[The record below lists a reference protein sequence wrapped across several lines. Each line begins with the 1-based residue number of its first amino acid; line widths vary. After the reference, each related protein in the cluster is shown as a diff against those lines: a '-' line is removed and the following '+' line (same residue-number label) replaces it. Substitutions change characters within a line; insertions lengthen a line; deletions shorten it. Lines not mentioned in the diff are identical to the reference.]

1 MQLLNG
7 LIFSSIL
14 TASLFAGTE
23 VVPEELNTQK
33 EQNSGILENSH
44 FYFTSYYTPRDVK
57 GDIGRQNSLS
67 SIQTELIATAD
78 TLDLGDSK
86 GLMYTLGAQ
95 YEKWILGFTYM
106 PSTFEDEGSGNAVS
120 AVQGPNGNGL
130 LTKIGTTTTV
140 DIDMYLANIL
150 YEVVK
155 TPNTSLKVGVG
166 LGSSVVKFN
175 VTPEAT
181 RVGEIA
187 YDGSEPF
194 GFLTVNMM
202 NKYNDFTYGFNVNGV
217 NMEIDNTQVEYSD
230 FTLQAG
236 YRFYEKKRFKA
247 DLIAGFRQVNFAL
260 TTKSDDDLVGHIYD
274 VDLTLSGPF
283 VGFTLSY

>member
-1 MQLLNG
+1 MQLLKG
-7 LIFSSIL
+7 LVFSSIL
-14 TASLFAGTE
+14 TASLFANTSTT
-23 VVPEELNTQK
+23 PEELNIQE
-33 EQNSGILENSH
+33 EQNYGILENSH

-67 SIQTELIATAD
+67 SIQTDLVATAD

-86 GLMYTLGAQ
+86 GLMYSIGAQ
-95 YEKWILGFTYM
+95 YEKWVLSFNYM
-106 PSTFEDEGSGNAVS
+106 PSTFEDGGNGNAIT
-120 AVQGPNGNGL
+120 AIQGPNGNGL

-140 DIDMYLANIL
+140 DIDMYLANVL

-155 TPNTSLKVGVG
+155 TENTSLKIGVG

-175 VTPEAT
+175 VTPST
-181 RVGEIA
+181 SHIGEIA

-194 GFLTVNMM
+194 GFLTINMM
-202 NKYNDFTYGFNVNGV
+202 NKYNDFSYGFNVNGV

-230 FTLQAG
+230 FALQAG
-236 YRFYEKKRFKA
+236 YKIYEKNRFKA
-247 DLIAGFRQVNFAL
+247 DVIAGFRQVNFAL
-260 TTKSDDDLVGHIYD
+260 TTKNQDDIVDHLYV

-283 VGFTLSY
+283 IGFTLSY

>member
-14 TASLFAGTE
+14 TASLFAGAE
-23 VVPEELNTQK
+23 VTPEELNTSE
-33 EQNSGILENSH
+33 EQNYGILENSH
-44 FYFTSYYTPRDVK
+44 FHFTSYYTPREVK

-67 SIQTELIATAD
+67 SVQAELIATAD

-95 YEKWILGFTYM
+95 YENWILGFTYM
-106 PSTFEDEGSGNAVS
+106 PSTFEDEGNGNAIV
-120 AVQGPNGNGL
+120 ALQGPNGNGV
-130 LTKIGTTTTV
+130 LTKLGATTTV
-140 DIDMYLANIL
+140 DIDMYLANVL

-166 LGSSVVKFN
+166 LGSSVVTFN
-175 VTPEAT
+175 VTPEST
-181 RVGEIA
+181 HIGGIA

-202 NKYNDFTYGFNVNGV
+202 NTYNDFSYGFNVNGV
-217 NMEIDNTQVEYSD
+217 SMEIDNTTVEYSD
-230 FTLQAG
+230 FTLQGG

-247 DLIAGFRQVNFAL
+247 DVIAGFRQVNFAL
-260 TTKSDDDLVGHIYD
+260 TTKSDDDIASHIYN